1 MYIFRPVRGYLYD
14 AMAEAK
20 TFCSKEDMEE
30 YLSKH
35 YDYGRDKTS
44 GFLYE
49 RVGGQNAPASVSSD
63 DRIGW
68 NNIHNVQK
76 TACLIIEKDKK
87 NWQKRLKIY
96 PTNMAIFKS
105 NSRCSL
111 FNFK

>member
-20 TFCSKEDMEE
+20 TFPSKEDMEE

-49 RVGGQNAPASVSSD
+49 RVGGQNAPASVSRD

-68 NNIHNVQK
+68 NNVHYVFYRGIMIG
-76 TACLIIEKDKK
+76 L
-87 NWQKRLKIY
+87 
-96 PTNMAIFKS
+96 
-105 NSRCSL
+105 CSADFDQSVWERKAKEYVPL
-111 FNFK
+111 